1 MVCPGRAVQGW
12 MGARMAPEQGEEVES
27 RKGGAK
33 ASARGEWPWKKV
45 GQTSQG
51 GGRKAEAGSG
61 RGRKALNGG
70 W

>member
-1 MVCPGRAVQGW
+1 
-12 MGARMAPEQGEEVES
+12 MGAKVAAEQGGKVEGG
-27 RKGGAK
+27 KGGAK